1 MSKSRLAVIAL
12 ALAALPLGAARAAE
26 PPAAASQ
33 GAPPTETATSEAD
46 RIGLFVAGQPDYA
59 ALQLDAARRT
69 SPDAPYRLV
78 VIHGGRPVLDFGLR
92 NERQLV
98 PAGEG
103 PGEKMFEEGIIDNA
117 EVAPDGRSAAILST
131 QYRRPAED
139 SAQSPDGSEP
149 PRPVGTSVVS
159 WVDARR
165 PEARFSVKVE
175 AGRWVKELLPLA
187 GGAGLALSTTRGLG
201 APADFEL
208 YGPDG
213 REVFRTGEAEGSV
226 TDLTAT
232 SNGAFLAVS
241 LAYPE
246 RPGLPKMGILVLDLL
261 RGTRWTY
268 TWSYGEQGEPLSWSL
283 EDSGV
288 LEVKVPGK
296 IVRYDRNGAPL
307 RSEGGS
313 GKRKGKA
320 GRA

>member
-1 MSKSRLAVIAL
+1 MSQSRIAVIAL
-12 ALAALPLGAARAAE
+12 ALAALSLGAARAAE
-26 PPAAASQ
+26 PPAAASS
-33 GAPPTETATSEAD
+33 GAPQTETAALD
-46 RIGLFVAGQPDYA
+46 RVGLFVAGQPDYA
-59 ALQLDAARRT
+59 ALQLDAAGRT

-92 NERQLV
+92 NERKLV

-103 PGEKMFEEGIIDNA
+103 PGEKTFEEGIIDNA

-139 SAQSPDGSEP
+139 GAQSPDGSEP

-159 WVDARR
+159 WVDAKR

-187 GGAGLALSTTRGLG
+187 AGAGLALSTTRGLG

-226 TDLTAT
+226 TDVTAT

-246 RPGLPKMGILVLDLL
+246 RPGLPEMGILVLDLL

-268 TWSYGEQGEPLSWSL
+268 TWSYGEAGDPISWSL

-307 RSEGGS
+307 RSDGGS
-313 GKRKGKA
+313 GKRKGKT